1 MTQNTDDFNRI
12 LEEINRKIDYM
23 SEHNDRESISSL
35 LKQVESLERAFNT
48 NMMNFNFEK
57 DTILQNIQN
66 EIAEVIEK
74 SAAIQE
80 LFPKEEDDSRFED
93 IEEKIDSSFEK
104 YNNDLSSLIKED
116 YSAVAQAI
124 GSLYSKLENLQD
136 NIEDRSA
143 IDEVREEINKI
154 STKIYDLKDEL
165 CDNSAEETSEIIENI
180 KENNNTLIE
189 LGTSVTDNLRIL
201 NDNIQ
206 KTREDSEEFK
216 TQIEDTLNTIGGNI
230 DSRQSQIEDNLSQ
243 VAEAVLQSVETNNAI
258 KDELHEDISSLGAD
272 ILEIKNNAENNLT
285 IITTGIQQ
293 GIDCTN
299 TMQDKI
305 REDLDGITE
314 SLRENIDNTAF
325 IQTKIDENINKFE
338 ENIASLNENIEKT
351 GEISDNIH
359 QVMESLE
366 KTGEDLNNFKENIAE
381 NLGSYLSSIKE
392 LFINFSEEIHNNQE
406 NISYD
411 VLDKQIEK
419 TDEIIKNIE
428 ELTVTI
434 TEKEEN
440 YKESIDEKFQELYE
454 YLKKLESDVLS
465 NTENSNG
472 DVEKLTDYIQETSE
486 KLNEIFAGLSSDYS
500 VNSSKID
507 ELKEVVTEKIN
518 NLDSK
523 FFVMEGNIAN
533 KLNNNVFIMDQL
545 KGNIGM
551 YINSSFDEI
560 KSVLSS
566 MSSISSNLSENIF
579 QKVTEMSSG
588 FVGKI
593 SEITERITETT
604 DLNNTLTIETK
615 QFTKQKVDEIQQDIS
630 KLEEIFTAATYNFQ
644 NTISEI
650 RGIKDAVAFATTKID
665 SLADNENC
673 EKIGEQIVSLE
684 EKFTENAEHYENL
697 FGQFQERFN
706 EYINNVELISEDS
719 DKKFAETAE
728 VFTELKSSLEE
739 IREVLYEINVN
750 KDGALDNNI
759 SEIIRKIDNVSAII
773 LENREGI
780 KSDVQDVIRE
790 HITFVDKGLEYLT
803 MNFYEIKTN
812 LSDNEFRMT
821 ETVTNRINDVK
832 QEIELLN
839 NDIEEI
845 CKTKA
850 DAIIKEFEPLKNAII
865 EFTSFDFQAVADDL
879 KNQIEISYLNLL
891 QELNQNIIKNH
902 DTYINIEN
910 TYKDVVSRCEALKDC
925 IDEFVKN
932 NMDKI
937 HSAINDMDTNIRSN
951 IEKTG
956 EFISEWKTY
965 TENLDK
971 KLLQNK
977 SDTERS
983 LINLLGKIQTAIE
996 EKINAG
1002 SNDLKDF
1009 LAVVVNN
1016 EDLMLT
1022 LESINEDIVHEIQ
1035 TIKTALDEKNNN
1047 IEKSLLNI
1055 NNNINEK
1062 LAAIQ
1067 LELTV
1072 NSTEDDS
1079 VTQYANTIK
1088 LLFRDLE
1095 ETISSKL
1102 EENSFASN
1110 DKTVDEISK
1119 LNESLKALHLKLDVF
1134 AADDNSTLEEE
1145 VIELS
1150 NSTSEIANKLEE
1162 LHSKVDV
1169 LAMNDSSDIQ
1179 EELAELA
1186 ESGSDIAHKIDELHN
1201 KIDVIS
1207 LNDTSDFEDE
1217 FAELAHSDLKI
1228 AQKIEELHSKIDILA
1243 ANDSSDIQDELSE
1256 LAKRDEK
1263 ISKMLDDLHSKVD
1276 ILAMSDDSEIREEI
1290 IKLQDMLK
1298 EKFDNNHKSNDIEIS
1313 LSKLMDEINKIDL
1326 EKNTNDIK
1334 DSVMSAIL
1342 SVSDQ
1347 LSFVEETEEIK
1358 DFVEEKTNEIHR
1370 TLNDVKKQ
1378 LGNISSNSDD
1388 MDFYSYTLQDVESDI
1403 AKLRLAITEL
1413 SSNDSSNEV
1422 GVISSNI
1429 NRIAKSIED
1438 LQFTVNSNRDDELNG
1453 DFDKLNEDILSI
1465 SARTNKLL
1473 LNSDESYRILSE
1485 SMEEFNRR
1493 TDSLEEQINA
1503 INSKN
1508 LEKRLA
1514 VIDKKV
1520 NATMNSSK
1528 VLENVMMYLG
1538 EWMDGTTDLVN
1549 SIYDKSAKTTSI
1561 QAAIDELKTNIPQK
1575 QELLNIIENK
1585 FEEQQS
1591 RIDKLEQKL
1600 EQALTLLQERQNT
1613 NVLDKIDNIESQLE
1627 KLSGNMEKLT
1637 AYVD

>member
-1 MTQNTDDFNRI
+1 MTQNTDDFKRI

-23 SEHNDRESISSL
+23 SEHNDRESIRSL
-35 LKQVESLERAFNT
+35 LENVESLERAVNT

-80 LFPKEEDDSRFED
+80 LFPKEEDSRFEN
-93 IEEKIDSSFEK
+93 IEEKIDSNFEK
-104 YNNDLSSLIKED
+104 YHNNLSSIINED
-116 YSAVAQAI
+116 YTALAQAF
-124 GSLYSKLENLQD
+124 GTLYSRIEELQNKID
-136 NIEDRSA
+136 YQSA
-143 IDEVREEINKI
+143 PDEIREELSKI
-154 STKIYDLKDEL
+154 SSKILELKDEI
-165 CDNSAEETSEIIENI
+165 CENVSEETSEILDNI

-189 LGTSVTDNLRIL
+189 LGTNVTDNIKIL

-206 KTREDSEEFK
+206 KTRDDSEEFK
-216 TQIEDTLNTIGGNI
+216 AQIEDSLNTIGGNI

-359 QVMESLE
+359 IVMESLE

-434 TEKEEN
+434 TEKEET
-440 YKESIDEKFQELYE
+440 YKETVDEKFQELYE
-454 YLKKLESDVLS
+454 YLNKLENDINS
-465 NTENSNG
+465 NSENSNG
-472 DVEKLTDYIQETSE
+472 DVEKITDYIKETSE
-486 KLNEIFAGLSSDYS
+486 KLNEVFAGLSSDYS
-500 VNSSKID
+500 VNSGKID

-588 FVGKI
+588 FVNKI

-630 KLEEIFTAATYNFQ
+630 KLEEIFAATTYNFQ

-673 EKIGEQIVSLE
+673 EKIGAQIISLE

-697 FGQFQERFN
+697 FGQFQERFS
-706 EYINNVELISEDS
+706 EYINNVGLISEES

-728 VFTELKSSLEE
+728 VFTELKNNLEE

-759 SEIIRKIDNVSAII
+759 SEIIRKIDNVSSLIV
-773 LENREGI
+773 ENKEGI

-803 MNFYEIKTN
+803 MNFDEIKTN

-821 ETVTNRINDVK
+821 ESVTNRINDVK

-865 EFTSFDFQAVADDL
+865 EFTSFDFQSVADDL

-891 QELNQNIIKNH
+891 QELNQNIIENH

-910 TYKDVVSRCEALKDC
+910 TYKDVVSRCEVLKNY

-937 HSAINDMDTNIRSN
+937 HSAIYDMDKNIRSN
-951 IEKTG
+951 IEKTD
-956 EFISEWKTY
+956 EFISDWKTY

-977 SDTERS
+977 SDAEHS
-983 LINLLGKIQTAIE
+983 LINLLGKIQTIID
-996 EKINAG
+996 EKIKAG

-1035 TIKTALDEKNNN
+1035 TIKTSLDEKNNN
-1047 IEKSLLNI
+1047 IEKAISDI
-1055 NNNINEK
+1055 NNGINEK

-1088 LLFRDLE
+1088 TLFRDLE
-1095 ETISSKL
+1095 TTITSKL
-1102 EENSFASN
+1102 EENSSSSN
-1110 DKTVDEISK
+1110 EKTLEEISQ
-1119 LNESLKALHLKLDVF
+1119 LNESLKTLHLKLDVF
-1134 AADDNSTLEEE
+1134 ASDDNSTLEEE

-1150 NSTSEIANKLEE
+1150 NSTSEIA
-1162 LHSKVDV
+1162 
-1169 LAMNDSSDIQ
+1169 
-1179 EELAELA
+1179 
-1186 ESGSDIAHKIDELHN
+1186 
-1201 KIDVIS
+1201 
-1207 LNDTSDFEDE
+1207 
-1217 FAELAHSDLKI
+1217 
-1228 AQKIEELHSKIDILA
+1228 
-1243 ANDSSDIQDELSE
+1243 
-1256 LAKRDEK
+1256 
-1263 ISKMLDDLHSKVD
+1263 
-1276 ILAMSDDSEIREEI
+1276 
-1290 IKLQDMLK
+1290 
-1298 EKFDNNHKSNDIEIS
+1298 
-1313 LSKLMDEINKIDL
+1313 
-1326 EKNTNDIK
+1326 
-1334 DSVMSAIL
+1334 
-1342 SVSDQ
+1342 
-1347 LSFVEETEEIK
+1347 
-1358 DFVEEKTNEIHR
+1358 
-1370 TLNDVKKQ
+1370 
-1378 LGNISSNSDD
+1378 
-1388 MDFYSYTLQDVESDI
+1388 
-1403 AKLRLAITEL
+1403 
-1413 SSNDSSNEV
+1413 
-1422 GVISSNI
+1422 
-1429 NRIAKSIED
+1429 
-1438 LQFTVNSNRDDELNG
+1438 
-1453 DFDKLNEDILSI
+1453 
-1465 SARTNKLL
+1465 
-1473 LNSDESYRILSE
+1473 
-1485 SMEEFNRR
+1485 
-1493 TDSLEEQINA
+1493 
-1503 INSKN
+1503 
-1508 LEKRLA
+1508 
-1514 VIDKKV
+1514 KKV
-1520 NATMNSSK
+1520 TIH
-1528 VLENVMMYLG
+1528 L
-1538 EWMDGTTDLVN
+1538 
-1549 SIYDKSAKTTSI
+1549 
-1561 QAAIDELKTNIPQK
+1561 LKK
-1575 QELLNIIENK
+1575 K
-1585 FEEQQS
+1585 
-1591 RIDKLEQKL
+1591 
-1600 EQALTLLQERQNT
+1600 
-1613 NVLDKIDNIESQLE
+1613 
-1627 KLSGNMEKLT
+1627 
-1637 AYVD
+1637 